1 MKMEAK
7 VSLSRMIG
15 PLVFGVAGAGVL
27 LSLGFWQLDR
37 LDQKLAIIAAIEARI
52 DAAPVPLP
60 AAPEPE
66 AHRYLPVEVAGRYTG
81 EVVHVLSSTREGGP
95 GSRVMAVLE
104 TPDARRVLVDRG
116 YLPEAARAGADFES
130 GAVTVSGNLDWPSD
144 SDSFTPAPDLG
155 RGLWF
160 SRDVPPIAA
169 HLGTEAVLIVAR
181 ADDAPPIRGL
191 SAQPIAG
198 AAVRNDHLEYAITWF
213 SLAAVWVGMTAY
225 LLWRIRRRT
234 D

>member
-1 MKMEAK
+1 MKKEAGL
-7 VSLSRMIG
+7 SLSRMIG
-15 PLVFGVAGAGVL
+15 PLVFGLAGAAVL
-27 LSLGFWQLDR
+27 MSLGFWQLGR
-37 LDQKLAIIAAIEARI
+37 LEEKVAIIAAIEARI
-52 DAAPVPLP
+52 DAAPAPLP
-60 AAPEPE
+60 EVPEPG
-66 AHRYLPVEVAGRYTG
+66 AHRYLPVVVAGRYTG

-104 TPDARRVLVDRG
+104 TEGARRVLVDRG
-116 YLPEAARAGADFES
+116 YLPEAARPGADFAS
-130 GAVTVSGNLDWPSD
+130 GAVTVTGNLDWPSD

-160 SRDVPPIAA
+160 SRDVAPIAA

-181 ADDAPPIRGL
+181 ADDAAAVPGL

-213 SLAAVWVGMTAY
+213 SLAAVWLGMTAY
-225 LLWRIRRRT
+225 LMWRIRRRT